1 MPATKSNAYRG
12 TVMSERQKD
21 HRNKHATELS
31 IVVPVYNEAA
41 VLPALFAR
49 LYPALDAIGRRYE
62 VIFVD
67 DGSKD
72 RSVGMLRDQHQKR
85 SDVTQVVLLR
95 ANAGQH
101 AAILAGF
108 EFAGGSYVITLD
120 ADLQNP
126 PEEIPK
132 LVAALDAGHDYV
144 GGIRRSR
151 QDSAW
156 RRWASQTANRIRE
169 RVTKIHMTDQGCMFR
184 AYHRDIV
191 AAVLESREVQT
202 FIPALAYLYASN
214 PTEVV
219 VEHEKRAAGETKY
232 PLYKLIHLNFDLMTA
247 FSVLPL
253 QLFSMLGMGI
263 AVVSFIFTAVLAIRR
278 LIVGPE
284 VQGVFTLFGVV
295 FFLIGILLFGIGL
308 LGEYLVRVYIQ
319 VRERP
324 RSLVRTVLERSEPDP
339 PVGGSDDETRVT
351 NL

>member
-1 MPATKSNAYRG
+1 
-12 TVMSERQKD
+12 MSEQEKA
-21 HRNKHATELS
+21 HRNIPSTELS
-31 IVVPVYNEAA
+31 MVIPVYNEEA
-41 VLPALFAR
+41 VLPALFER
-49 LYPALDAIGRRYE
+49 LYPALDAIGRSFE
-62 VIFVD
+62 VVFVD

-72 RSVGMLRDQHQKR
+72 RSAGLLRDQHQKR
-85 SDVTQVVLLR
+85 PDATQVVLLR
-95 ANAGQH
+95 TNAGQH

-108 EFAGGSYVITLD
+108 EFASGRYVVTLD

-132 LVAALDAGHDYV
+132 LVAALDEGHDYV
-144 GGIRRSR
+144 GSIRRVR
-151 QDSAW
+151 QDSFW
-156 RRWASQTANRIRE
+156 RHWASSAANSIRE
-169 RVTKIHMTDQGCMFR
+169 RITKIHITDQGCMFR

-202 FIPALAYLYASN
+202 YIPALAYLYAAN
-214 PTEVV
+214 PTEIM

-232 PLYKLIHLNFDLMTA
+232 SLFKLIHLNFDLMTA

-253 QLFSMLGMGI
+253 QLFSVMGMGI
-263 AVVSFIFTAVLAIRR
+263 AIISFIFTAVLAIRR
-278 LIVGPE
+278 IIFGPE

-295 FFLIGILLFGIGL
+295 FFLIGILLFGIGI

-324 RSLVRTVLERSEPDP
+324 CSLVRTVLERSEPDP